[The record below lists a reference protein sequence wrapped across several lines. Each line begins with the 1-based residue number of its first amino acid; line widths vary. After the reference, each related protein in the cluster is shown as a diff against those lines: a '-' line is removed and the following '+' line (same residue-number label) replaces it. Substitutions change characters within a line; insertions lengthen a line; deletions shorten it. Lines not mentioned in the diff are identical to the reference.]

1 MPKLALLDDYQSV
14 AMESADWSSLPD
26 GCTVEAFS
34 NHLSDEDAVAE
45 RLLDFDFVMALRER
59 TPFPRTLLERLPN
72 LKMLGTAG
80 ARNAS
85 IDMQAATDLGIV
97 VCGTGGSPRATME
110 LTWGLILGLLRK
122 IPQEFAATKAGA
134 WQQTLGEGLD
144 GRTLGLLGLGRIG
157 GQAAEVARAFH
168 MNIIAWS
175 QNLTSERADECG
187 ATLVS
192 KEELFSQADVISV
205 HLQLSD
211 RTRGLVRAEDLAR
224 MKPTAYLVNT
234 SRGPI
239 VDEAALVDT
248 LQRKSIAGAGIDV
261 YETEPMPSGHPYL
274 SLDNIL
280 LTPHMGYVTEET
292 YNLFYGDT
300 LGNVIGFVNGD
311 PQRVVN
317 TEVLGKMRTL

>member
-14 AMESADWSSLPD
+14 AMKSADWSTLPE
-26 GCTVEAFS
+26 GCTVEAFHD
-34 NHLSDEDAVAE
+34 HLSDEDAVAE
-45 RLLDFDFVMALRER
+45 RLEDFEFVMALRER

-85 IDMQAATDLGIV
+85 IDMQAATDLGIL

-122 IPQEFAATKAGA
+122 IPREYSATRGGA

-157 GQAAEVARAFH
+157 GQAAEVALAFH

-175 QNLTSERADECG
+175 QNLTAERANECG

-192 KEELFSQADVISV
+192 KEELFSQADGISI
-205 HLQLSD
+205 HLQLGD
-211 RTRGLVRAEDLAR
+211 RTRGLVQAEDLAR

-239 VDEAALVDT
+239 VDEAALVDA
-248 LQRKSIAGAGIDV
+248 LRRNSIAGAGIDV
-261 YETEPMPSGHPYL
+261 FEVEPLPSGHPYL
-274 SLDNIL
+274 SLDNAL

-292 YNLFYGDT
+292 YRQFYGDT
-300 LGNVIGFVNGD
+300 LENVKGYINGD
-311 PQRVVN
+311 PKRVVN
-317 TEVLGKMRTL
+317 TDVLEKRRAL

>member
-14 AMESADWSSLPD
+14 AMKSADWSTLPA
-26 GCTVEAFS
+26 GCTVEAFHD
-34 NHLSDEDAVAE
+34 HLSDEDAVAE
-45 RLLDFDFVMALRER
+45 RLEGFEFVMALRER

-85 IDMQAATDLGIV
+85 IDMQAATGLGIV

-122 IPQEFAATKAGA
+122 IPQEHSATRGGA

-157 GQAAEVARAFH
+157 GQMAEVASAFH

-175 QNLTSERADECG
+175 QNLIEERSVECG
-187 ATLVS
+187 ARLVG
-192 KEELFSQADVISV
+192 KEELFSQTDVVSI

-211 RTRGLVRAEDLAR
+211 RTRGLVQSGDLAR

-239 VDEAALVDT
+239 VDEAALVDV
-248 LQRKSIAGAGIDV
+248 LRRKAIAGAGIDV
-261 YETEPMPSGHPYL
+261 FEVEPLPSGHPYL
-274 SLDNIL
+274 GLDNAL

-292 YNLFYGDT
+292 YKLFYGDT
-300 LGNVIGFVNGD
+300 LENVRGFMSGD

-317 TEVLGKMRTL
+317 AEVLDNRRML

>member
-1 MPKLALLDDYQSV
+1 MSKLALLDDYQSV
-14 AMESADWSSLPD
+14 AMESADWSTLPD
-26 GCTVEAFS
+26 GCTVEAFHD
-34 NHLSDEDAVAE
+34 HLFDESAVAE
-45 RLLDFDFVMALRER
+45 RLKDFDFVMALRER
-59 TPFPRTLLERLPN
+59 TPFPKTLLERLPN

-85 IDMQAATDLGIV
+85 IDMQAATDLGIA

-122 IPQEFAATKAGA
+122 IPQEYAATKAGV
-134 WQQTLGEGLD
+134 WQQTLGEGLE

-175 QNLTSERADECG
+175 QNLTGERAQECG

-192 KEELFSQADVISV
+192 KEELFSRADVVSI

-211 RTRGLVRAEDLAR
+211 RTRGLVQAEDLAR

-239 VDEAALVDT
+239 VDEAALIDA
-248 LQRKSIAGAGIDV
+248 LKRKVIAGAGVDV
-261 YETEPMPSGHPYL
+261 FEVEPMPSDHPL
-274 SLDNIL
+274 LGLDNALI
-280 LTPHMGYVTEET
+280 TPHMGYVTEET
-292 YNLFYGDT
+292 YKLFYGDT
-300 LGNVIGFVNGD
+300 LDNVRGFMNGD

-317 TEVLGKMRTL
+317 SEVLGKIRTL

>member
-1 MPKLALLDDYQSV
+1 MPKLALLDDYQRV
-14 AMESADWSSLPD
+14 ALESADWYQLPD
-26 GCTVEAFS
+26 GCTVEAFHD
-34 NHLSDEDAVAE
+34 HLSDEDAVAE
-45 RLLDFDFVMALRER
+45 RLKDFDFVMALRER
-59 TPFPRTLLERLPN
+59 TPFPRSLLERLPI

-110 LTWGLILGLLRK
+110 LTWGLILALLRK
-122 IPQEFAATKAGA
+122 IPREYAATRGGA
-134 WQQTLGEGLD
+134 WQETLGEGLD

-175 QNLTSERADECG
+175 QNLTAERAKECG

-192 KEELFSQADVISV
+192 KEEIFSQADVISI

-211 RTRGLVRAEDLAR
+211 RTRGLVQAEDLAR

-239 VDEAALVDT
+239 VDEAALIDT
-248 LQRKSIAGAGIDV
+248 LRNKAIAGAGIDV
-261 YETEPMPSGHPYL
+261 YEVEPLPSGHPYL
-274 SLDNIL
+274 GLDNVL

-292 YNLFYGDT
+292 YVLFYGDT
-300 LGNVIGFVNGD
+300 LHNVKGFMNGD

-317 TEVLGKMRTL
+317 SDVLGKMRSL

>member
-14 AMESADWSSLPD
+14 ALESADWSTLPS
-26 GCTVEAFS
+26 GCSVEAFHD
-34 NHLSDEDAVAE
+34 HLSDENAVAE
-45 RLLDFDFVMALRER
+45 RLKDFDFVMALRER
-59 TPFPRTLLERLPN
+59 TPFPKSLLERLPN

-85 IDMQAATDLGIV
+85 IDMGAATALGIV

-122 IPQEFAATKAGA
+122 IPREFAATRGGA

-175 QNLTSERADECG
+175 QNLTEERAAECG
-187 ATLVS
+187 AKLVS
-192 KEELFSQADVISV
+192 KADLFSQADVISI

-211 RTRGLVRAEDLAR
+211 RTRGLVRSDDLAR
-224 MKPTAYLVNT
+224 MKPTAYLINT

-239 VDEAALVDT
+239 VDEAALVDV
-248 LQRKSIAGAGIDV
+248 LRRKAIAGAGVDV
-261 YETEPMPSGHPYL
+261 YDVEPLPSGHPYL
-274 SLDNIL
+274 SLDNAL

-292 YNLFYGDT
+292 YQLFYGDT
-300 LGNVIGFVNGD
+300 LENVKGFMSGD
-311 PQRVVN
+311 LQRVVN
-317 TEVLGKMRTL
+317 EEVLENRRAL